1 MTPGPGTDTVSNLRF
16 SVEIDGVPFS
26 GFCHVSG
33 LESSVDLH
41 EERDRRRP
49 NPRQRGLRPQS
60 FGNLVLRRGFDSRRE
75 LWQWYRS
82 ASRGREDRRN
92 GAISVLD
99 DSGEA
104 VARIVFRGAWPCR
117 WRLSPLDA
125 LEPAVLMEEI
135 ELVVAEF
142 QIE

>member
-1 MTPGPGTDTVSNLRF
+1 MPPGRETEQVSNLRF

-33 LESSVDLH
+33 LESLVDVDK
-41 EERDRRRP
+41 ERDREPPATGRRRP
-49 NPRQRGLRPQS
+49 RGQT
-60 FGNLVLRRGFDSRRE
+60 FGNLVLRRGFDRRRE

-82 ASRGREDRRN
+82 ASRGRDDRRN
-92 GAISVLD
+92 GAIAVLD

-117 WRLSPLDA
+117 WRLSALDA
-125 LEPAVLMEEI
+125 LEPAVLTEEV

-142 QIE
+142 EIE